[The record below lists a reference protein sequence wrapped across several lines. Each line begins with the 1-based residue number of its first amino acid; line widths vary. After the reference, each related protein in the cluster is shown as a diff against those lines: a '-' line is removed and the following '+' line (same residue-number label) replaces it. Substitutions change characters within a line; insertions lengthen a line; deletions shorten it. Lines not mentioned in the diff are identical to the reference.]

1 MTTERSLLL
10 IDDDEDFAALLAL
23 ALKRA
28 GFIVTVVHST
38 EAAVALAT
46 EQQFAYATV
55 DLKMGG
61 ESGLVAVQKLAQLC
75 PNIRMVVLTGYAG
88 IKTAIEAIK
97 LGAIHYL
104 AKPATID
111 EILEAFDA
119 DTADVETPVA
129 ERVNTVGVL
138 EWERIQQ
145 ALAQNDF
152 NISATARALG
162 MHRRTLQRKLQKRQ
176 LKE

>member
-1 MTTERSLLL
+1 MTNRSLLV
-10 IDDDEDFAALLAL
+10 IDDDEDFANLLAG

-28 GFIVTVVHST
+28 GFTVSIVHST
-38 EAAVALAT
+38 EAAIALA
-46 EQQFAYATV
+46 EQQCFAYATV

-61 ESGLVAVQKLAQLC
+61 ESGLVAVQQLAQLC
-75 PNIRMVVLTGYAG
+75 PAIRMVVLTGYAG

-97 LGAIHYL
+97 LGAVHYL

-111 EILEAFDA
+111 EILAAFEADS
-119 DTADVETPVA
+119 ADVETPVA
-129 ERVNTVGVL
+129 QRVTTVGVL
-138 EWERIQQ
+138 EWERIQA
-145 ALAQNDF
+145 ALAQHDF

>member
-1 MTTERSLLL
+1 MAKPNLLL
-10 IDDDEDFAALLAL
+10 VDDDHDFAQLLSL
-23 ALKRA
+23 SLVRE
-28 GFIVTVVHST
+28 GFAVTVVHST
-38 EAAVALAT
+38 EAAIEAA
-46 EQQFAYATV
+46 EQQAFAYATV

-61 ESGLVAVQKLAQLC
+61 ESGLVAVQRLAQLC
-75 PNIRMVVLTGYAG
+75 PAIRIVVLTGYAG

-97 LGAIHYL
+97 LGAVHYL

-111 EILEAFDA
+111 EILAAFEADSA
-119 DTADVETPVA
+119 NVETPVA
-129 ERVNTVGVL
+129 ERGNTVGVL

-145 ALAQNDF
+145 ALADNDF